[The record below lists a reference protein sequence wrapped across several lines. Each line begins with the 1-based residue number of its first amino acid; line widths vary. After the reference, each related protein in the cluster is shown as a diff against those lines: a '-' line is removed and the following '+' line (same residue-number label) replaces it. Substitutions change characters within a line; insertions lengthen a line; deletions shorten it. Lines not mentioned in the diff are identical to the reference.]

1 MTFFT
6 GLFPLGIWSALAAI
20 AIGYLFG
27 NIQTAIIVS
36 RAYYHDDV
44 RNHGSGNAGSTN
56 MVRVFGYGP
65 GAITFAGDFTKA
77 FLGVLFGQLVC
88 GEIGGYIAGFFVV
101 IGHCWPMFVGFR
113 GGKGVASSYSIAL
126 FTFPLGALAAIVV
139 GGAILLINKKM
150 SIMSLAAMLL
160 FFLATLVFRLNDLP
174 LVILAGL
181 LTIVVFV
188 RHTENIKRLIHGEEQ
203 RLRKEGK

>member
-1 MTFFT
+1 MTFFS
-6 GLFPLGIWSALAAI
+6 GLFSLSVWTVVACIL
-20 AIGYLFG
+20 IGYLLG

-56 MVRVFGYGP
+56 MVRVYGYGP

-77 FLGVLFGQLVC
+77 FLGVLLGQLVC
-88 GEIGGYIAGFFVV
+88 GEVGGYLAGLFVV
-101 IGHCWPMFVGFR
+101 IGHCWPVFDGFR
-113 GGKGVASSYSIAL
+113 GGKGVASSYSIAI
-126 FTFPLGALAAIVV
+126 FTFPLGALGAILI
-139 GGAILLINKKM
+139 GGLILLINKKM
-150 SIMSLAAMLL
+150 SIMSLTAMLL
-160 FFLATLVFRLNDLP
+160 FFAATLVFRLNDLP

-188 RHTENIKRLIHGEEQ
+188 RHTENIQRLIHGEEQ

>member
-1 MTFFT
+1 MTFFS
-6 GLFPLGIWSALAAI
+6 GLFSISVWTVVACIL
-20 AIGYLFG
+20 IGYLLG

-56 MVRVFGYGP
+56 MVRVYGYGP

-77 FLGVLFGQLVC
+77 FLGVLLGQLVC
-88 GEIGGYIAGFFVV
+88 GEVGGYLAGLFVV
-101 IGHCWPMFVGFR
+101 IGHCWPVFDGFR
-113 GGKGVASSYSIAL
+113 GGKGVASSYSIAI
-126 FTFPLGALAAIVV
+126 FTFPLGALGAILI
-139 GGAILLINKKM
+139 GGLILLINKKM
-150 SIMSLAAMLL
+150 SIMSLTAMLL

-188 RHTENIKRLIHGEEQ
+188 RHTDNIQRLIHGEEQ

>member
-6 GLFPLGIWSALAAI
+6 GFFPIQIWTAI
-20 AIGYLFG
+20 ACIIIGYLLG
-27 NIQTAIIVS
+27 NIQTAVIVS

-56 MVRVFGYGP
+56 MVRVYGYGP
-65 GAITFAGDFTKA
+65 GAITFAGDAMKA
-77 FLGVLFGQLVC
+77 FLGVLAGQLLC
-88 GEIGGYIAGFFVV
+88 GQIGGYIAGFFVV
-101 IGHCWPMFVGFR
+101 VGHCWPMFLGFR
-113 GGKGVASSYSIAL
+113 GGKGVASSYTIAIL
-126 FTFPLGALAAIVV
+126 TFPLGALAAIAI

-160 FFLATLVFRLNDLP
+160 FFAATLIFQLGNLP

-181 LTIVVFV
+181 LTVVVFV
-188 RHTENIKRLIHGEEQ
+188 RHTENIQRLIHGEEQ
-203 RLRKEGK
+203 RLRKEGL

>member
-6 GLFPLGIWSALAAI
+6 GLFPIQVWTAI
-20 AIGYLFG
+20 ACILIGYLLG

-77 FLGVLFGQLVC
+77 FLGVLLGQLLC
-88 GEIGGYIAGFFVV
+88 GQIGGYIAGFFVV
-101 IGHCWPMFVGFR
+101 IGHCWPAFAGFR
-113 GGKGVASSYSIAL
+113 GGKGVASSYSIAI
-126 FTFPLGALAAIVV
+126 FTFPLGALGAILV

-150 SIMSLAAMLL
+150 SIMSLTAMLL
-160 FFLATLVFRLNDLP
+160 FFLAALIFQWNNLP
-174 LVILAGL
+174 MVILAGL
-181 LTIVVFV
+181 LTVVVFV
-188 RHTENIKRLIHGEEQ
+188 RHTENIQRLIHGEEQ

>member
-1 MTFFT
+1 MTFFSGFFSISVWT
-6 GLFPLGIWSALAAI
+6 VVACIL
-20 AIGYLFG
+20 IGYLLG

-56 MVRVFGYGP
+56 MVRVYGYGP

-77 FLGVLFGQLVC
+77 FLGVLLGQLVC
-88 GEIGGYIAGFFVV
+88 GEIGGYLAGLFVV
-101 IGHCWPMFVGFR
+101 VGHCWPVFDGFR
-113 GGKGVASSYSIAL
+113 GGKGVASSYSIAI
-126 FTFPLGALAAIVV
+126 FTFPLGAL
-139 GGAILLINKKM
+139 GAILIGGLILLFNKKM
-150 SIMSLAAMLL
+150 SIMSLAAMML
-160 FFLATLVFRLNDLP
+160 FFIATLVFRLSDFP

-188 RHTENIKRLIHGEEQ
+188 RHTDNIQRLIHGEEQ

>member
-6 GLFPLGIWSALAAI
+6 GLFPLGIWTVLACL
-20 AIGYLFG
+20 AIGYLLG

-77 FLGVLFGQLVC
+77 FLGVLLGQLVC
-88 GEIGGYIAGFFVV
+88 GEIGGYIAAFFVV

-126 FTFPLGALAAIVV
+126 FTFPLGAVIALAI
-139 GGAILLINKKM
+139 GGVILLVNKKM
-150 SIMSLAAMLL
+150 SIMSLTAMLIL
-160 FFLATLVFRLNDLP
+160 FITTLIFRTDNIP
-174 LVILAGL
+174 LIVLSGL
-181 LTIVVFV
+181 LTVVVFV
-188 RHTENIKRLIHGEEQ
+188 RHIENIQRLMHGEEQ
-203 RLRKEGK
+203 RLRREGK

>member
-6 GLFPLGIWSALAAI
+6 GLFPLGVWTALSCI
-20 AIGYLFG
+20 AIGYLLG

-77 FLGVLFGQLVC
+77 FLGVLLGQLVC

-101 IGHCWPMFVGFR
+101 VGHCWPMFAGFR
-113 GGKGVASSYSIAL
+113 GGKGVASSYSIAI
-126 FTFPLGALAAIVV
+126 FTFPLGAAIALAV
-139 GGAILLINKKM
+139 GGIILLLNKKM
-150 SIMSLAAMLL
+150 SIMSLTAMLV
-160 FFLATLVFRLNDLP
+160 FFVTTLIFHLNDLP
-174 LVILAGL
+174 LIILAGL
-181 LTIVVFV
+181 LTVIVFV
-188 RHTENIKRLIHGEEQ
+188 RHIENIQRLIHGEEQ